1 MNKVAYGIGTGG
13 GCIFN
18 QIAAAFLLNYYTDT
32 ALIGAGAIATMFLV
46 CRIFDGVISE
56 LPLEEFT
63 GRIIVIDTLR
73 DVEKAVGYLSE
84 FQSVGFDTETRPS
97 FKKGQRYK
105 ISLMQISTDEACFL
119 FRLNRIGI
127 PEALEEFLANE
138 KVLKIGLSLRDDFGA
153 MRKRTDIQPAN
164 FLDLQNYVGQFG
176 IEDASL
182 QKIYAILFNKK
193 ISKGQRLSNWEA
205 DVLSDAQKK
214 YAALDAWACL
224 KIYNQLKQI

>member
-1 MNKVAYGIGTGG
+1 MGYYLSI
-13 GCIFN
+13 
-18 QIAAAFLLNYYTDT
+18 QLNYFETT
-32 ALIGAGAIATMFLV
+32 ARHELQQFHDV
-46 CRIFDGVISE
+46 FDGSV
-56 LPLEEFT
+56 LLETE
-63 GRIIVIDTLR
+63 IVTFAGHLLRPDTQ
-73 DVEKAVGYLSE
+73 AYAIGP
-84 FQSVGFDTETRPS
+84 FD
-97 FKKGQRYK
+97 
-105 ISLMQISTDEACFL
+105 A
-119 FRLNRIGI
+119 
-127 PEALEEFLANE
+127 
-138 KVLKIGLSLRDDFGA
+138 RDDFGA